1 MSEETD
7 HHHLLTIEPICG
19 YEPEVVDLKTCFLLD
34 LTASARL
41 GILTGED
48 ITGDEVAKLGRD
60 ITLAQEEHLSPII
73 IYQSDDG
80 RGENREP
87 GARTGIA
94 PGHIFVIAKV
104 APGEKGAA
112 IGTKLKSHIE
122 RSKYIETVL
131 NYKINLKKGW
141 IFVKKI
147 EKREEIYMI
156 RER

>member
-1 MSEETD
+1 MTDMETN
-7 HHHLLTIEPICG
+7 E
-19 YEPEVVDLKTCFLLD
+19 LD
-34 LTASARL
+34 N
-41 GILTGED
+41 
-48 ITGDEVAKLGRD
+48 K
-60 ITLAQEEHLSPII
+60 II

-131 NYKINLKKGW
+131 NYKINLKKRRILSNLG
-141 IFVKKI
+141 
-147 EKREEIYMI
+147 E
-156 RER
+156 